1 MKDGRKEGRIGKEEG
16 RACTLKGKDYRKR
29 PEREVLVIRGR
40 RNKGRGTRE
49 EERGREKQEMEGRKE
64 RREGRRK
71 TNEQQSSSKHSRI
84 FTELEE
90 AKIQETTF

>member
-1 MKDGRKEGRIGKEEG
+1 MHVEGEGLEKTTRKGGTCDQGKEMG
-16 RACTLKGKDYRKR
+16 
-29 PEREVLVIRGR
+29 

-49 EERGREKQEMEGRKE
+49 EERGRDKQEMEGRRE